1 MRASRGCDGAVENR
15 NKSIAGGFD
24 QPSVVLQNTGSYEF
38 ALDTLYS
45 TVRSFFIDLH

>member
-1 MRASRGCDGAVENR
+1 MPYRAAATGLW
-15 NKSIAGGFD
+15 KIAINLS
-24 QPSVVLQNTGSYEF
+24 PVF